1 VMKVNSIVVGVF
13 IGLCQGSLPIYGF
26 NYGAKKYD
34 RVKQNYYLAVKC
46 TFVMSTMAFL
56 AFQFFPEPIISLF
69 GSGNELYM
77 EFTVKFLRTFL
88 FMIIINGVQMLS
100 AHIFSAI
107 GKPLKGIMLTMSRQ
121 VLFLIPLLIVL
132 PLFFGLDG
140 ILYAAPI
147 SDTLAFLV
155 SIFFIKREFKKMV

>member
-1 VMKVNSIVVGVF
+1 
-13 IGLCQGSLPIYGF
+13 
-26 NYGAKKYD
+26 
-34 RVKQNYYLAVKC
+34 
-46 TFVMSTMAFL
+46 
-56 AFQFFPEPIISLF
+56 
-69 GSGNELYM
+69 
-77 EFTVKFLRTFL
+77 
-88 FMIIINGVQMLS
+88 MLS